1 MTRAPWQRKSVAEGT
16 PHNPVSAATD
26 FSRSGHSACE
36 GGVKP
41 ARGFV
46 IPVRGTRSGDCANN
60 IINDIIFDVGKQRRL
75 GMRHLRAALRRRL
88 EILSA
93 TDGHVTTGAVLRT

>member
-60 IINDIIFDVGKQRRL
+60 IINDILDDVRKADPLVGFF
-75 GMRHLRAALRRRL
+75 GGGNDWTCTS
-88 EILSA
+88 SA
-93 TDGHVTTGAVLRT
+93 TVRCAHL